1 MLRGRTLL
9 YRKCPQIDE
18 SLATGGSNKSRKL
31 QVYSFRI
38 LILNHQESDIFVSK
52 IAILQ
57 IYKKKVSGFFW
68 WKILTLTLGSMYVF
82 FVYMIDPTCGWFF
95 LWQT

>member
-31 QVYSFRI
+31 QV
-38 LILNHQESDIFVSK
+38 
-52 IAILQ
+52 
-57 IYKKKVSGFFW
+57 
-68 WKILTLTLGSMYVF
+68 
-82 FVYMIDPTCGWFF
+82 
-95 LWQT
+95 

>member
-57 IYKKKVSGFFW
+57 IYKKKGKWIFLVKDTYPYFRIHVCFFC
-68 WKILTLTLGSMYVF
+68 LH
-82 FVYMIDPTCGWFF
+82 D
-95 LWQT
+95 